1 MKQYPDDLIRGFDRA
16 LRTLTGQ
23 HQASRPSPATNL
35 PGSTVTETGSSATN
49 DEVRVEVEINEEAV
63 ALAQQADRAPEE
75 PVSAGLTPDEKRHA
89 AGLMRVNHCG
99 EVCAQALYD
108 GQSVTARSPEVLAV
122 LAQAGAE
129 EIDHLVWCEQR
140 LDELDARPSVLNPL
154 FYAASWTLGAVAGLL
169 GDRVSLAF
177 VEATEDQVVKHLDS
191 HLESLPAGDDRSRAV
206 VAQMRADE
214 ARHGDEALE
223 LAQSL
228 GSAGEDAAADQRLS
242 PVQKRV
248 MAGVARLMTATTYRI

>member
-23 HQASRPSPATNL
+23 HQAGRPSPASQSL
-35 PGSTVTETGSSATN
+35 PKDTAKDAFE
-49 DEVRVEVEINEEAV
+49 EVM
-63 ALAQQADRAPEE
+63 DT
-75 PVSAGLTPDEKRHA
+75 LTPEEKRHA

-108 GQSVTARSPEVLAV
+108 GQSATARSPEVLEV
-122 LAQAGAE
+122 LAQAGE
-129 EIDHLVWCEQR
+129 EEVDHLVWCEER
-140 LDELDARPSVLNPL
+140 LEELGARPSVLNPL
-154 FYAASWTLGAVAGLL
+154 FYGASWTLGAVAGLL

-191 HLESLPAGDDRSRAV
+191 HLESLPEDDDRSRAV
-206 VAQMRADE
+206 VAQMREDE
-214 ARHGDEALE
+214 ARHGDQALA
-223 LAQSL
+223 LAKSL
-228 GSAGEDAAADQRLS
+228 GSAEGGSVAGGQRSDQRLS
-242 PVQKRV
+242 PLQKRV

>member
-23 HQASRPSPATNL
+23 HRANRPSPA
-35 PGSTVTETGSSATN
+35 SSLELRDDVSESPHRELAE
-49 DEVRVEVEINEEAV
+49 DEM
-63 ALAQQADRAPEE
+63 
-75 PVSAGLTPDEKRHA
+75 RHA

-108 GQSVTARSPEVLAV
+108 GQSATARSPEVLAV
-122 LAQAGAE
+122 LAQAGE
-129 EIDHLVWCEQR
+129 EEVDHLVWCEER
-140 LDELDARPSVLNPL
+140 LEELGARPSVLNPL
-154 FYAASWTLGAVAGLL
+154 FYGASWTLGAIAGLM

-191 HLESLPAGDDRSRAV
+191 HLDSLPEGDERSRAV
-206 VAQMRADE
+206 VTQMRADE
-214 ARHGDEALE
+214 ARHGSEALE
-223 LAQSL
+223 LAGSL
-228 GSAGEDAAADQRLS
+228 GDAAGSGRAPEDNVLS
-242 PVQKRV
+242 PLQKRV

>member
-23 HQASRPSPATNL
+23 HRAKRPSPAQ
-35 PGSTVTETGSSATN
+35 GEAAGEEGAVTPLSA
-49 DEVRVEVEINEEAV
+49 DEA
-63 ALAQQADRAPEE
+63 
-75 PVSAGLTPDEKRHA
+75 RHA

-108 GQSVTARSPEVLAV
+108 GQSATARSPEVLEV
-122 LAQAGAE
+122 LNHAGDE
-129 EIDHLVWCEQR
+129 EVDHLVWCEQR
-140 LDELDARPSVLNPL
+140 LDELGARPSVLNPL
-154 FYAASWTLGAVAGLL
+154 FYGASWTLGAITGLL
-169 GDRVSLAF
+169 GDRTSLAF

-191 HLESLPAGDDRSRAV
+191 HLASLPEADERSRAV

-214 ARHGDEALE
+214 ARHGDEAID
-223 LAQSL
+223 LAESL
-228 GSAGEDAAADQRLS
+228 AAEGGEGDEGDLRLS
-242 PVQKRV
+242 PLQKRV

>member
-23 HQASRPSPATNL
+23 HRANRPSPAAGEPQKVEL
-35 PGSTVTETGSSATN
+35 SA
-49 DEVRVEVEINEEAV
+49 EEA
-63 ALAQQADRAPEE
+63 
-75 PVSAGLTPDEKRHA
+75 RHA

-108 GQSVTARSPEVLAV
+108 GQSATARSPEVLAV
-122 LAQAGAE
+122 LAHAGE
-129 EIDHLVWCEQR
+129 EEVDHLVWCEER
-140 LDELDARPSVLNPL
+140 LDELGSRPSVLNPL
-154 FYAASWTLGAVAGLL
+154 FYGASWTLGAVAGLL

-191 HLESLPAGDDRSRAV
+191 HLESLPDDDERSRAV
-206 VAQMRADE
+206 VTQMREDE
-214 ARHGDEALE
+214 ARHGQDALE
-223 LAQSL
+223 LAGTL
-228 GSAGEDAAADQRLS
+228 GDGSTAAVEEQILS
-242 PVQKRV
+242 PLQKRV